1 MRNQA
6 VFAAGRL
13 IAVSKTLVEIED
25 YLGALANEVAV
36 NQVAVEEKAIA
47 LDAISRAKASI
58 TQLRDALKGT
68 KKPDV
73 A

>member
-1 MRNQA
+1 MRHQA

-25 YLGALANEVAV
+25 YLETLTSEVAT

-47 LDAISRAKASI
+47 LTAIRHARTSI
-58 TQLRDALKGT
+58 KQLRDVLSGT